1 MAASIIGDEFYRCHP
16 AKFYARD
23 TLDVARDLLGA
34 VLCRRLRGGR
44 LLYGTIVEVEAYKAD
59 DPACHA
65 FRGYTPRSSTLFGP
79 PGFAYVYFIYGMYHC
94 LNVVTEP
101 QGIAGAVLIRAVD
114 SFVDPNDSGKTN
126 GSGGTNDPGKTNG
139 PGKLCRQWKIDRTHN
154 GLSLMKP
161 DTTLWIAPGQLI
173 RRSDIVTGPRIG
185 ISAGADLHW
194 RFCIAGHK
202 ALSRP
207 A

>member
-1 MAASIIGDEFYRCHP
+1 MVSSTLGKKLYPKELQQAYPVE
-16 AKFYARD
+16 FYARD
-23 TLDVARDLLGA
+23 TLDVARDLLGT
-34 VLCRRLRGGR
+34 VLCRHLKGGR

-94 LNVVTEP
+94 LNVVTET
-101 QGIAGAVLIRAVD
+101 QGTAGAVLIRAVD
-114 SFVDPNDSGKTN
+114 SINA
-126 GSGGTNDPGKTNG
+126 NG
-139 PGKLCRQWKIDRTHN
+139 PGRLCKQWKIDRVHN
-154 GLSLMKP
+154 GVTLMEP
-161 DTTLWIAPGQLI
+161 GSALWIAPGESI
-173 RRSDIVTGPRIG
+173 AKTDIAVGPRIG
-185 ISAGADLHW
+185 LSVGADLPW

-207 A
+207 MKSA

>member
-1 MAASIIGDEFYRCHP
+1 MASTILTNKLYPDELFQAHP
-16 AKFYARD
+16 SKFYARD

-34 VLCRRLRGGR
+34 LLCRRLRGGKIV
-44 LLYGTIVEVEAYKAD
+44 YGRIVEVEAYKAA

-79 PGFAYVYFIYGMYHC
+79 PGLAYVYFIYGMYHC

-101 QGIAGAVLIRAVD
+101 EGIAGAVLIRSVD
-114 SFVDPNDSGKTN
+114 SLN
-126 GSGGTNDPGKTNG
+126 TNG
-139 PGKLCRQWKIDRTHN
+139 PGKLCREWKIDRAHN
-154 GLSLMKP
+154 GISLMEP
-161 DTTLWIAPGQLI
+161 GASLWIAPGKLV
-173 RRSDIVTGPRIG
+173 RKSNVAAGPRVG
-185 ISAGADLHW
+185 ISAGAELPW

-207 A
+207 